1 MKKLENK
8 EVLARNLRHYIDIC
22 GKDDKDI
29 AAVAGVAV
37 STFSEWLNAKKY
49 PRIDKIQILADYFHI
64 SMCDLIEDRLD
75 KVAISNQR
83 NILMSLAARIP
94 ENKIDLMIRLAQ
106 SVLADAEKEG

>member
-1 MKKLENK
+1 MRKLENK
-8 EVLARNLRHYIDIC
+8 EVLAKNLRYYIDMS

-29 AAVAGVAV
+29 AAVVGVAV

-75 KVAISNQR
+75 KVTVSTQR
-83 NILMSLAARIP
+83 DILMSLAARVP
-94 ENKIDLMIRLAQ
+94 ENKIDLIIRLVQ
-106 SVLADAEKEG
+106 SVVEDAGKEG